1 MKKTIRDYDLKGKK
15 VLIRCDFN
23 VPMKDGKI
31 TDNNRLVESLPTI
44 NYAIEH
50 GAKVILFSHLGR
62 VKEEADLA
70 KNDLAPVGVA
80 LAELLGRPVK
90 FINETRGE
98 ALESAIAMMNEGDI
112 VLVQNTRYEDLEGKK
127 ESSND
132 PELGAY
138 WASLGEVFIND
149 AFGTAHRAHASNV
162 GIGSHLPSAVG
173 FLMEKEVVEL
183 EGLKNP
189 ERPFT
194 VIMGGAKV
202 TDKIPVIDN
211 LIEKADQMIIA
222 GGMAYTF
229 LKAQGINIGKSILD
243 ADSLEYAKGL
253 LKKYP
258 DKLHLPVDF
267 HVAKDFSNEAENRF
281 CTYLEIQD
289 DEQGLDIGPES
300 AKKFS
305 EVIANSKTVFWNG
318 PVGVF
323 EFDNYTDGTRALLD
337 AVVKVNY
344 SVLGGGDSVAAATK
358 LGYKDKVS
366 HASTGGG
373 ATLEFMEGKVLPGV
387 ANISEK

>member
-23 VPMKDGKI
+23 VPMKGDKI

-44 NYAIEH
+44 NYALDH

-62 VKEEADLA
+62 VKEEADIA
-70 KNDLAPVGVA
+70 KNNLAPVAKA
-80 LAELLGRPVK
+80 LTELLGRDIN
-90 FINETRGE
+90 FIEETRGE
-98 ALESAIAMMNEGDI
+98 TLESAINSMNEGDI
-112 VLVQNTRYEDLEGKK
+112 VLVQNTRYEDLNGKK
-127 ESSND
+127 ESDND

-138 WASLGEVFIND
+138 WASLGDIFIND

-173 FLMEKEVVEL
+173 FLMEKEVTEL

-202 TDKIPVIDN
+202 TDKIAIINN
-211 LIEKADQMIIA
+211 LVEKADQMIIA

-229 LKAQGINIGKSILD
+229 LKAQGINIGTSILD
-243 ADSLEYAKGL
+243 AASLDYAKGL
-253 LKKYP
+253 LEKYP
-258 DKLHLPVDF
+258 DKIHLPIDF

-281 CTYLEIQD
+281 CSSLEIGD
-289 DEQGLDIGPES
+289 DEQGLDIGPAS
-300 AKKFS
+300 AEKFK
-305 EVIANSKTVFWNG
+305 EIILKSKTVFWNG

-323 EFDNYTDGTRALLD
+323 EFDNYTDGTRSLLE
-337 AVVKVNY
+337 AVIQVDY
-344 SVLGGGDSVAAATK
+344 SVLGGGDSVAAASK
-358 LGYKDKVS
+358 LGFKDKVS

-373 ATLEFMEGKVLPGV
+373 ATLEFMEGKELPGV

>member
-253 LKKYP
+253 LEKYP